1 MKNIQKTN
9 KICCCLEGNLK
20 LGGGGGGG
28 ISCPKGPEKSTVPIF
43 STG

>member
-20 LGGGGGGG
+20 LGGGGG
-28 ISCPKGPEKSTVPIF
+28 ISRPKGPEKSTVPIF

>member
-20 LGGGGGGG
+20 LGGGGGG